1 VLPLRNLDY
10 RVYER
15 TTESGNSGRVRDS
28 EAGLMMS
35 FLGDPKAVMQTLAER
50 KAVAARNLKLVAI
63 GSVASFLL
71 VALFGED
78 IPRHAK
84 TSLSTQKLAITD
96 SAGQPLPPLPTA
108 LSLSLP
114 LPQPWKADRP

>member
-1 VLPLRNLDY
+1 
-10 RVYER
+10 
-15 TTESGNSGRVRDS
+15 
-28 EAGLMMS
+28 
-35 FLGDPKAVMQTLAER
+35 MQTLAER

-114 LPQPWKADRP
+114 QPWKADGP